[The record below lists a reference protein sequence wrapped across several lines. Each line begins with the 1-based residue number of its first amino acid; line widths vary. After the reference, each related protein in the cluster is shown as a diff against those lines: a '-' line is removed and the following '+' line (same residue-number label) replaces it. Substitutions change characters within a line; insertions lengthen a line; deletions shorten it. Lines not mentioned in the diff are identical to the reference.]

1 MYNSSYTK
9 DFSGKLEISR
19 KYKLVFDIDG
29 KVLCGINKDSICDL
43 NGEEIAKL
51 RKKNS
56 IVNEMGKKVTQ
67 VIYDSSFGVFR
78 LVDRVLFLDN
88 VRVGGLSKKDKLS
101 LAVLAVTGLTVA
113 LVIAVVALIDTPDNS
128 MPRIVLGD
136 SEGLITADRE
146 IGVFDST
153 IRPGSEGT
161 FEYEI
166 INPHGK
172 AMSYTM
178 DVDQYYN
185 NEIIEDFPMRY
196 KLKMNNQYLASL
208 DNWVESNSL
217 EFESLVIEPDST
229 TGFTLEWSWPFESGN
244 DEYDTFNEH
253 CCECKLPGVAHGV
266 ADSEYKECI
275 ESHTGSKTERKFGPK
290 SHDERTDDSSQGGSG
305 KGSSGRHTV
314 EHTEHGWID
323 RQDVRHG
330 EESRNT
336 RKDFRAD
343 GRFFGIEP
351 EQFG

>member
-9 DFSGKLEISR
+9 NFSENDKLNISR

-29 KVLCGINKDSICDL
+29 KVLCGINKNSICDL

-88 VRVGGLSKKDKLS
+88 RRVGGLSKRDKLS

-146 IGVFDST
+146 IGVFDET
-153 IRPGSEGT
+153 IHPGSEGK
-161 FEYEI
+161 FDYEI

-196 KLKMNNQYLASL
+196 KLKMNNQYLATL
-208 DNWVESNSL
+208 DNWVESHSL

-244 DEYDTFNEH
+244 DEYDTLLGIDN
-253 CCECKLPGVAHGV
+253 G
-266 ADSEYKECI
+266 EYHIVVSITAQFE
-275 ESHTGSKTERKFGPK
+275 
-290 SHDERTDDSSQGGSG
+290 
-305 KGSSGRHTV
+305 
-314 EHTEHGWID
+314 
-323 RQDVRHG
+323 G
-330 EESRNT
+330 E
-336 RKDFRAD
+336 
-343 GRFFGIEP
+343 
-351 EQFG
+351 